1 MRVRETPKT
10 PKATTKQMEHKS
22 SIHVNVVQSNSESH
36 NKREEKLD
44 YVYEDL
50 SKNNESWEQS
60 KISDRLQ
67 EIKELCLEKSGR
79 KLQKNAEP
87 IREAVVNIKST
98 TTMNDL
104 KRLTDRLKTELKIE
118 AIQIHIHRDEGKS
131 RTELNHH
138 AHIVFD
144 WQDKEKGTT
153 IKFNKQGLSE
163 MQNIVSEVL
172 DMERGVTS
180 DKKHLKSLQFKNQQE
195 AEKLAVLMHQTA
207 ELSTKKTELL
217 ESLNQNISNL
227 GAIKEEQSTELEKL
241 RKLQGQNEK
250 IENNAKGYIATKNL
264 GLTVDKEKTTENIAK
279 LISNNSELESTNSKF
294 LKINI
299 ELKDRNFEL
308 MRDVSTLK
316 SELNKFKDIASK
328 AILQPKYGRSYNE
341 EFIQKLRLDKEFDN
355 IYTQNERKYKELDKP
370 KDVKQD
376 VKKDQGL
383 DRGGPNL

>member
-10 PKATTKQMEHKS
+10 PKATTKTMGHKS

-195 AEKLAVLMHQTA
+195 ALKLSILIDKTTEQ
-207 ELSTKKTELL
+207 STRLDKLL
-217 ESLNQNISNL
+217 EDKNNVINNL
-227 GAIKEEQSTELEKL
+227 GAIKEEERKELEKL
-241 RKLQGQNEK
+241 RNLQGQNEK
-250 IENNAKGYIATKNL
+250 IENNAKGYISSNWL
-264 GLTVDKEKTTENIAK
+264 GVVDKEKTTENIAK

-308 MRDVSTLK
+308 MRDVNTLK

-328 AILQPKYGRSYNE
+328 AILQPKYGRNYNE

-355 IYTQNERKYKELDKP
+355 LYTQNERKYKELDKP

-376 VKKDQGL
+376 VKKDQNM
-383 DRGGPNL
+383 DRGMSR

>member
-1 MRVRETPKT
+1 
-10 PKATTKQMEHKS
+10 MEHKS

-67 EIKELCLEKSGR
+67 EIKDICIEKSGR

-98 TTMNDL
+98 TTMDDL

-195 AEKLAVLMHQTA
+195 AEKLAVLMAKTA
-207 ELSTKKTELL
+207 EQSQKLDSLTKDK
-217 ESLNQNISNL
+217 NNVINNL
-227 GAIKEEQSTELEKL
+227 RAIKEEQNTELEKL
-241 RKLQGQNEK
+241 RKLQGENQK
-250 IENNAKGYIATKNL
+250 IEHNAKGYIATKNF
-264 GLTVDKEKTTENIAK
+264 GLIIDKEKTTENIAV
-279 LISNNSELESTNSKF
+279 LISSNSQLESSNSSLKKENVQLQGRNLELLRNTHHLESELK
-294 LKINI
+294 
-299 ELKDRNFEL
+299 
-308 MRDVSTLK
+308 
-316 SELNKFKDIASK
+316 KFKDISAK
-328 AILQPKYGRSYNE
+328 AILQPKYGRSYTDE
-341 EFIQKLRLDKEFDN
+341 YIQELRSDKDFESA
-355 IYTQNERKYKELDKP
+355 YRQNEKRYQELNKP
-370 KDVKQD
+370 D
-376 VKKDQGL
+376 VKKDVKR
-383 DRGGPNL
+383 DNDMNRGGMGV

>member
-1 MRVRETPKT
+1 
-10 PKATTKQMEHKS
+10 MEHKS
-22 SIHVNVVQSNSESH
+22 SIHVNVVQSNSEAH

-67 EIKELCLEKSGR
+67 EIKNLCLEKSGR

-104 KRLTDRLKTELKIE
+104 KMLTDRLKTELKIE

-144 WQDKEKGTT
+144 WQDKQKGTT
-153 IKFNKQGLSE
+153 IKLNKQELSQ

-180 DKKHLKSLQFKNQQE
+180 DKRHLNSLQYKNQQE
-195 AEKLAVLMHQTA
+195 AEKLSVLKAQTVEQSA
-207 ELSTKKTELL
+207 KLNNLL
-217 ESLNQNISNL
+217 EDKNKVISNL
-227 GAIKEEQSTELEKL
+227 GEIKEKQDTELEKL
-241 RKLQGQNEK
+241 RKLQGENQK
-250 IENNAKGYIATKNL
+250 IEQNAKEYIATKNL
-264 GLTVDKEKTTENIAK
+264 GLTVDKEKTTENIAV
-279 LISNNSELESTNSKF
+279 LISSNSHLESTNSS
-294 LKINI
+294 LKKENLQLQSRNYELLSNVHHLES
-299 ELKDRNFEL
+299 ELK
-308 MRDVSTLK
+308 
-316 SELNKFKDIASK
+316 KFKDISAK
-328 AILQPKYGRSYNE
+328 AILQPKYDRSYTDE
-341 EFIQKLRLDKEFDN
+341 YIKELRSDKDFDSA
-355 IYTQNERKYKELDKP
+355 YRQNERRYQELNKP
-370 KDVKQD
+370 KEVKQD
-376 VKKDQGL
+376 VKKDQGR
-383 DRGGPNL
+383 DMGGMAR

>member
-1 MRVRETPKT
+1 
-10 PKATTKQMEHKS
+10 MEHKS

-250 IENNAKGYIATKNL
+250 IENNAKGYIASNWL
-264 GLTVDKEKTTENIAK
+264 GVVDKEKTTENIAK
-279 LISNNSELESTNSKF
+279 LISNNSELESSNSS
-294 LKINI
+294 LKKENVQLQGRNLELLRNTHHLES
-299 ELKDRNFEL
+299 ELKKFK
-308 MRDVSTLK
+308 DVSATAIVAAKYNREYTTEAIQELRLDRDFDSAYK
-316 SELNKFKDIASK
+316 QKERQYQELNK
-328 AILQPKYGRSYNE
+328 PKE
-341 EFIQKLRLDKEFDN
+341 I
-355 IYTQNERKYKELDKP
+355 
-370 KDVKQD
+370 KQD
-376 VKKDQGL
+376 VKKDQNM
-383 DRGGPNL
+383 DRGMGR

>member
-1 MRVRETPKT
+1 
-10 PKATTKQMEHKS
+10 MEHKS

-180 DKKHLKSLQFKNQQE
+180 DKVHLKSLQYKNQQE
-195 AEKLAVLMHQTA
+195 ALKLSLLIDKTTEQ
-207 ELSTKKTELL
+207 STRLDKLL
-217 ESLNQNISNL
+217 EDKNNVINNL
-227 GAIKEEQSTELEKL
+227 GTIKEEERKELEKL
-241 RKLQGQNEK
+241 QKLKGENEK
-250 IENNAKGYIATKNL
+250 IEKNAKGYIASNWL
-264 GLTVDKEKTTENIAK
+264 GVVDKEKTTENIAK
-279 LISNNSELESTNSKF
+279 LISNNSELESSNSK
-294 LKINI
+294 LKNLNSQFAD
-299 ELKDRNFEL
+299 LKE
-308 MRDVSTLK
+308 DVRRLK
-316 SELNKFKDIASK
+316 NESAKFKDIAAT
-328 AILQPKYGRSYNE
+328 AIVAAKHGRYYTGKD
-341 EFIQKLRLDKEFDN
+341 IQKMRLDDDFD
-355 IYTQNERKYKELDKP
+355 IIFRQRERQYQELDKP
-370 KDVKQD
+370 KE
-376 VKKDQGL
+376 VKKDVQKDRGL
-383 DRGGPNL
+383 DRGGPSM